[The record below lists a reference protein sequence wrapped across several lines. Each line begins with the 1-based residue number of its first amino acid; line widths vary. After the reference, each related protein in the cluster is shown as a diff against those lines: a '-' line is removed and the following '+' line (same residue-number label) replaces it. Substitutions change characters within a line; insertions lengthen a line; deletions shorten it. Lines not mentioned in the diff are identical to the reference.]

1 MLAIERR
8 NIILGKLREAGSVS
22 VGVLAAEFGVSEE
35 TIRRDLE
42 RLEKENGIVKTYGG
56 AVLADGSAREPS
68 YTDRMRTNA
77 EAKKR
82 LAALAARLVQDGDSV
97 ILDASSTAVFV
108 ARALKSKKDITL
120 ITNSVEV
127 LAELSDASGWRI
139 LSTGCVLSGD
149 SGALVGARA
158 EEALSAYRADK
169 AILSCKGI
177 SADGFF
183 DSDDLQ
189 ASVKRKMLAAAGQ
202 KIFAAD
208 GSKLGRR
215 AFARICP
222 LGGADAFI
230 TDRKPSEEWGKLFAG
245 EGTDILYD
253 EGRE

>member
-1 MLAIERR
+1 MVAIERR

-127 LAELSDASGWRI
+127 LAELSDASG
-139 LSTGCVLSGD
+139 
-149 SGALVGARA
+149 
-158 EEALSAYRADK
+158 
-169 AILSCKGI
+169 
-177 SADGFF
+177 
-183 DSDDLQ
+183 
-189 ASVKRKMLAAAGQ
+189 
-202 KIFAAD
+202 
-208 GSKLGRR
+208 
-215 AFARICP
+215 
-222 LGGADAFI
+222 
-230 TDRKPSEEWGKLFAG
+230 
-245 EGTDILYD
+245 
-253 EGRE
+253 